1 MSEFSI
7 ALINIASSGN
17 FEGYVSFM
25 YRGDITADHGSFVS
39 SLRYRT
45 AGFSTAWI
53 VMIHRTNPQEI
64 IAAITGRKSKHK
76 GSAEIKEVS

>member
-25 YRGDITADHGSFVS
+25 YRSGYNSQSWLART
-39 SLRYRT
+39 RT
-45 AGFSTAWI
+45 AEFSTASI
-53 VMIHRTNPQEI
+53 VMIRCTNPQEI

>member
-1 MSEFSI
+1 MSKFNI

-17 FEGYVSFM
+17 FEGYVFF
-25 YRGDITADHGSFVS
+25 YVPCDITADHGSPV
-39 SLRYRT
+39 YRSDE
-45 AGFSTAWI
+45 FSTASI
-53 VMIHRTNPQEI
+53 VTIRRTNPQEI